1 MSADSHPRPG
11 FVCLCCG
18 TALLGLSA
26 ARLATGHDPAPG
38 RLGVELTHVTFGT
51 GLILW
56 GWSRLRRARAARPD
70 RTWCQFLYDDLILL
84 GIIVTLLTGLVA
96 MTPEQRD
103 ALGKSFLKLA
113 ELYSMV
119 RGPH

>member
-1 MSADSHPRPG
+1 MNANSHPRPG
-11 FVCLCCG
+11 LVCLCYG
-18 TALLGLSA
+18 AVLLGLSA
-26 ARLATGHDPAPG
+26 VRLATGDDPGPG
-38 RLGVELTHVTFGT
+38 RLGFELVNSAVGT

-56 GWSRLRRARAARPD
+56 GWSRLRRARAARPNL
-70 RTWCQFLYDDLILL
+70 TWCQFLYDDW
-84 GIIVTLLTGLVA
+84 IVFGVMVLLLTGWLA

-103 ALGKSFLKLA
+103 ALGKSLLKLA